1 MRDEND
7 LGGAM
12 LKQILDGGEA
22 GANPKIAGHRLGFA
36 VIVRGERD
44 VIIGAHQDDAVFDV

>member
-1 MRDEND
+1 MRDKDD

-36 VIVRGERD
+36 VIVRSERD
-44 VIIGAHQDDAVFDV
+44 VVIGAHQDDAVFDV